1 MKPSGVSSREY
12 VEALARKLESQDEG
26 WKNKAEELQQEVL
39 RLRQEL
45 LITRATSSARSS
57 TEAAG
62 TRKYSDALSEH
73 SYCTVK
79 YSCPARKSMITLQI
93 IHSNYSNHS
102 KEYLQ
107 IFTSV
112 KLMA

>member
-12 VEALARKLESQDEG
+12 VEALARKLESRDEG

-62 TRKYSDALSEH
+62 TRMYSDA
-73 SYCTVK
+73 
-79 YSCPARKSMITLQI
+79 
-93 IHSNYSNHS
+93 
-102 KEYLQ
+102 
-107 IFTSV
+107 
-112 KLMA
+112 

>member
-12 VEALARKLESQDEG
+12 VEALARKLESRDEG

-62 TRKYSDALSEH
+62 TRKYSDA
-73 SYCTVK
+73 
-79 YSCPARKSMITLQI
+79 
-93 IHSNYSNHS
+93 
-102 KEYLQ
+102 
-107 IFTSV
+107 
-112 KLMA
+112 